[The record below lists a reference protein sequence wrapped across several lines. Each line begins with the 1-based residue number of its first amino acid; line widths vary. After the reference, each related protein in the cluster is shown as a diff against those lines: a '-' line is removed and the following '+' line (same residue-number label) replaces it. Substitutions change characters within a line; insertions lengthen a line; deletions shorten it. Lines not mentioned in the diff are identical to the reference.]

1 MVRDM
6 PKVSEE
12 HREAMRRRIL
22 DAALACVGRKGF
34 AAASMADIVAE
45 AGLSAGAV
53 YLYYKGK
60 EQLTVDVGRR
70 VLEERLAA
78 LEVLGESRPV
88 PPPHEVIPDLMVG
101 LPKSE
106 FFPGLALQVWGEA
119 VHNGELAGVARAIIG
134 EVAEHISR
142 YLAIWLATSRE
153 MDDDDAAAEAAR
165 LAPAVVG
172 LVQGYIVQVAFA
184 REDVVERY
192 LDGAR
197 ELLERL

>member
-1 MVRDM
+1 M

-22 DAALACVGRKGF
+22 DAALTCVARKGF

-70 VLEERLAA
+70 VLEDRLAI
-78 LEVLGESRPV
+78 LEVLGRARPV
-88 PPPHEVIPDLMVG
+88 PPPSEVIIDMMAG
-101 LPKSE
+101 LPQTQ
-106 FFPGLALQVWGEA
+106 FFPGIALQVWGEA
-119 VHNGELAGVARAIIG
+119 VHHDELAGVAQQIIG
-134 EVAEHISR
+134 EVTAGIAA
-142 YLAIWLATSRE
+142 YLQGWLESARGLSSE
-153 MDDDDAAAEAAR
+153 AAAVEAGR

-184 REDVVERY
+184 GGDIAERY
-192 LDGAR
+192 LESAR
-197 ELLERL
+197 GVLERL

>member
-1 MVRDM
+1 M

-22 DAALACVGRKGF
+22 DAALTCVARKGF

-70 VLEERLAA
+70 VLEDRLAI
-78 LEVLGESRPV
+78 LEVLGRARPV
-88 PPPHEVIPDLMVG
+88 PPPSEVIIDMMAG
-101 LPKSE
+101 LPQTQ
-106 FFPGLALQVWGEA
+106 FFPGIALQVWGEA
-119 VHNGELAGVARAIIG
+119 VHHDELALVARQIIG
-134 EVAEHISR
+134 EVTAGIAA
-142 YLAIWLATSRE
+142 YLQGWLESARGLSS
-153 MDDDDAAAEAAR
+153 DAAAGEAAR
-165 LAPAVVG
+165 IAPAVVG

-184 REDVVERY
+184 GGDIAERY
-192 LDGAR
+192 LESAR
-197 ELLERL
+197 GVLERL